1 MYNKLKNTLDVRFL
15 SLQLGTKLAD
25 LRKRNGYSQE
35 ALAEKLGISRQAVS
49 KWERG
54 ESTPDTDTLIELSR
68 LYGVSLDELVGNN
81 PAQQQEEKKEFNPPA
96 ENTQQEKKG
105 PVFPG
110 LSNKLLKFPMPVLVV
125 AVYIFLGF
133 SVHLWHPTWLMFLL
147 IPAYYH
153 FAIAARAKTMKGFLL
168 GMPVIEAAVIL
179 FLILGLA
186 VNAWKYAW
194 ILFIM
199 ALFYYWAVAT
209 YVKKD

>member
-1 MYNKLKNTLDVRFL
+1 MRFL

-35 ALAEKLGISRQAVS
+35 TLAEKLGVSRQAVS

-68 LYGVSLDELVGNN
+68 LYSVSLDELVRNN

-96 ENTQQEKKG
+96 GNIQQEKKG

-110 LSNKLLKFPMPVLVV
+110 LSNKMLKFPMPVLVV

-194 ILFIM
+194 ILFIL
-199 ALFYYWAVAT
+199 ALFYYWAVAV
-209 YVKKD
+209 YVKKDE

>member
-1 MYNKLKNTLDVRFL
+1 MRFL

-35 ALAEKLGISRQAVS
+35 TLAEKLGVSRQAVS

-68 LYGVSLDELVGNN
+68 LYSVSLDELVGNN
-81 PAQQQEEKKEFNPPA
+81 PAQQREEKKEFNPPA
-96 ENTQQEKKG
+96 GNTQQEKKG

-110 LSNKLLKFPMPVLVV
+110 LSNKMLKFPMPVLVV

-133 SVHLWHPTWLMFLL
+133 SVHLWHPTWLIFLL

-186 VNAWKYAW
+186 INAWKYAW
-194 ILFIM
+194 ILFIL
-199 ALFYYWAVAT
+199 ALLYYWAVAV
-209 YVKKD
+209 YVKKDE